1 RRLLRRLPQRGRL
14 LPRRARRGGRRRQLG
29 RPGGDL
35 LRRLRAAGDDPLP
48 RREPREEHVA
58 LPDRHPRGHPEHRR
72 PPPRRGGRRP
82 RGRLARADHG
92 PRHADGRDGRR
103 LPGRDVRLHRRPAAD
118 RLAARR
124 DRPRPARVR
133 PGRRRGPARER
144 APALAARPR
153 PLPARD
159 QHARRLRRR
168 RRAQR
173 VDEARRLRRRRG
185 FDGRPLRA
193 RVPGSRRM
201 TTVEVL
207 ERPDRLAIGDELFTE
222 GRPLERFS
230 VVVTGRIEWS
240 RCINGVDVILS
251 QREGPTYAGASN
263 VLTGDPPV
271 ASGRAVTEVDLLTWD
286 IPTFKS
292 FLRDA
297 PTAMRTTVRLI
308 APIAQAADALVR
320 QQEKLAA
327 LGTLSAGLAHEL
339 NNPAAAARR
348 TASELGEAL
357 ATLQDTVHHFVSSGV
372 EREEAARLV
381 TLQQAALVRAGE
393 GEGDVAAADR
403 EDRLA
408 ELLDDIGQEGW
419 RLAEPLSRACLD
431 EDWLEQVQ
439 TAAGPATGAALEWVA
454 ASLTA
459 HTLVGELHESTA
471 RISELVA
478 AIKDYTHM
486 DRAAV
491 EDVDVHAG
499 LDSTLTMLKYR
510 IKHEPVK
517 VERVYDR
524 SLPPV
529 TVHGSELN
537 QVWTNLLTNALDAFD
552 GGGGEITI
560 TTRGVGEDVVVE
572 IADDGPG
579 IPADVQ
585 PRIFD
590 PFYTTK
596 QVGDGTG
603 LGLDIARRIVVGHR
617 GAMSVRS
624 RPGETVFSVSIPAA
638 GKGG

>member
-1 RRLLRRLPQRGRL
+1 
-14 LPRRARRGGRRRQLG
+14 
-29 RPGGDL
+29 
-35 LRRLRAAGDDPLP
+35 
-48 RREPREEHVA
+48 
-58 LPDRHPRGHPEHRR
+58 
-72 PPPRRGGRRP
+72 
-82 RGRLARADHG
+82 
-92 PRHADGRDGRR
+92 
-103 LPGRDVRLHRRPAAD
+103 
-118 RLAARR
+118 
-124 DRPRPARVR
+124 
-133 PGRRRGPARER
+133 
-144 APALAARPR
+144 
-153 PLPARD
+153 
-159 QHARRLRRR
+159 
-168 RRAQR
+168 
-173 VDEARRLRRRRG
+173 
-185 FDGRPLRA
+185 
-193 RVPGSRRM
+193 M
-201 TTVEVL
+201 TAMEVL
-207 ERPDRLAIGDELFTE
+207 EALDLFEGVERPVLEEFAARAVPERLSIGDELFTE
-222 GRPLERFS
+222 GKPLERFS

-271 ASGRAVTEVDLLTWD
+271 ASGRAVTDVELLTWD
-286 IPTFKS
+286 VPTFRA

-297 PTAMRTTVRLI
+297 PTAMKTTVRLI

-357 ATLQDTVHHFVSSGV
+357 ATLQGTVHQFVSSGV
-372 EREEAARLV
+372 EREDAGRLV
-381 TLQQAALVRAGE
+381 DLQQAALARAGE
-393 GEGDVAAADR
+393 GESGVAAADR

-408 ELLDDIGQEGW
+408 GLIDDMGQEGW
-419 RLAEPLSRACLD
+419 RLAEPLARACVD
-431 EDWLEQVQ
+431 EAWLEQVQ

-459 HTLVGELHESTA
+459 HTLVAELHESTT

-491 EDVDVHAG
+491 EDVDVHSG

-510 IKHEPVK
+510 IKHEPVR
-517 VERVYDR
+517 VERDYDR

-552 GGGGEITI
+552 GGGGKITI
-560 TTRGVGEDVVVE
+560 TTRGVGDDVVVE
-572 IADDGPG
+572 FADDGPG

-617 GAMSVRS
+617 GTMSVRS
-624 RPGETVFSVSIPAA
+624 RPGHTVFSVSIPAA